1 MISRPKYMRIR
12 ESDSGDASP
21 EPAPE
26 HPARATAG
34 SPPPDDA
41 DRWSARSCDRLLPLP
56 SPAEQPPPAPSR
68 TDSDGTPRLW
78 RRQRRRHLSDS
89 DSRLAFAPTAP
100 GDAPPGAVGGGFGDG
115 EDEEGEEDD
124 DVSEDNDPEGEED
137 RDAERRQEEEEETT
151 TLCAFLPRMRGLS
164 RGRLGLRSLV
174 RELATISRMSC
185 EGPARDGCASPS
197 RAPVPPAP
205 SSGGGGGAG
214 GGGGSAS
221 KNFAKCVSPPP
232 QDSSRYTSGRAGR
245 GDPGDE
251 WRSNGNFIS
260 KPTRGW
266 IHGDDQIMGS
276 GVAYTV
282 RYMGCVEVLK
292 SMRSLDF
299 NTRTLVTREAIGRVC
314 EAVPGSNGSFRRRK
328 GPSQTLGDVLGK
340 SNLQFAGLDI
350 ILTISISSLNLMTPE
365 TKQIIAN
372 HHMQSIS
379 FASGGDQETTDYV
392 AYVAKDPVN
401 QRACH
406 VLECLE
412 GLAQDVIC
420 TIGQAFEQRFKQY
433 LKSPAR
439 PAAVAATATAAA
451 TAIPHSRATG
461 RDHEYYNDLPAKE
474 PPPGGLV
481 DARTLEGAGGG
492 GAGAGGAA
500 WAGARPQRP
509 PQSSMVSGCAVYGS
523 GGMRPGARVE
533 ATEDPSYVN
542 TSDMDGGDGDSL
554 LNAADAL
561 LTSAALSEVL
571 LDECTLRGTRFVTRM
586 TSSTSHPPPSSHS
599 APSTP
604 TPPAP
609 GGLSSERLRGEP
621 WFHGRVSRGDAEKL
635 LSRDGDFLVR
645 ESGSTPG
652 QYVLTGMQGGRPKH
666 LLLVDPE
673 GVVRTKDRKFD
684 SVNHLISFHRDN
696 QLPIISA
703 GSELC
708 LKQPVHRKL

>member
-21 EPAPE
+21 ESAPE

-68 TDSDGTPRLW
+68 TGSDGTPRLW

-100 GDAPPGAVGGGFGDG
+100 GDAPPGAVGVGGGFGDG

-221 KNFAKCVSPPP
+221 K
-232 QDSSRYTSGRAGR
+232 DSSRYTSGRAGR

-451 TAIPHSRATG
+451 TAIPHSRPEGGDGATEREEDEEEVSRATG

-509 PQSSMVSGCAVYGS
+509 PQSSMATRGENGTAAGKSVYDSNASYQRQSSSAADGS
-523 GGMRPGARVE
+523 GGMRPGARME

-542 TSDMDGGDGDSL
+542 TSDMDG
-554 LNAADAL
+554 
-561 LTSAALSEVL
+561 
-571 LDECTLRGTRFVTRM
+571 
-586 TSSTSHPPPSSHS
+586 
-599 APSTP
+599 
-604 TPPAP
+604 

>member
-26 HPARATAG
+26 YPARAAAG

-41 DRWSARSCDRLLPLP
+41 DRWSARSCDRLLPPP
-56 SPAEQPPPAPSR
+56 SPAELPPPAPSR
-68 TDSDGTPRLW
+68 TDSDGTPRLR

-89 DSRLAFAPTAP
+89 DSDSRLVFAATTP
-100 GDAPPGAVGGGFGDG
+100 GGDTPPGAVSGGFGDG
-115 EDEEGEEDD
+115 EDEEEDD
-124 DVSEDNDPEGEED
+124 DGSEDNDPEGDED

-205 SSGGGGGAG
+205 SSGAGGGAG
-214 GGGGSAS
+214 SGGGCAS
-221 KNFAKCVSPPP
+221 K
-232 QDSSRYTSGRAGR
+232 DSSRYTSGRAGR

-439 PAAVAATATAAA
+439 PAAVAATTNAAA
-451 TAIPHSRATG
+451 AAIPHSRPEGGDGATEREEDEEEEEVSRATG
-461 RDHEYYNDLPAKE
+461 RDHEYYNDLPSKE

-492 GAGAGGAA
+492 GAGAGGAG

-509 PQSSMVSGCAVYGS
+509 PQSSMATRGENGTVAGKSVYDSSASYQRQSSSAADGS

-542 TSDMDGGDGDSL
+542 TSDMDGG
-554 LNAADAL
+554 
-561 LTSAALSEVL
+561 
-571 LDECTLRGTRFVTRM
+571 
-586 TSSTSHPPPSSHS
+586 
-599 APSTP
+599 
-604 TPPAP
+604 
-609 GGLSSERLRGEP
+609 GLSSERLRGEP

-635 LSRDGDFLVR
+635 LGRDGDFLVR

>member
-1 MISRPKYMRIR
+1 MKA
-12 ESDSGDASP
+12 GTAHSP
-21 EPAPE
+21 CPTTPRV
-26 HPARATAG
+26 P
-34 SPPPDDA
+34 
-41 DRWSARSCDRLLPLP
+41 PLP
-56 SPAEQPPPAPSR
+56 VSHHSPCP
-68 TDSDGTPRLW
+68 TTP
-78 RRQRRRHLSDS
+78 LSHHS
-89 DSRLAFAPTAP
+89 
-100 GDAPPGAVGGGFGDG
+100 
-115 EDEEGEEDD
+115 
-124 DVSEDNDPEGEED
+124 
-137 RDAERRQEEEEETT
+137 
-151 TLCAFLPRMRGLS
+151 
-164 RGRLGLRSLV
+164 
-174 RELATISRMSC
+174 
-185 EGPARDGCASPS
+185 
-197 RAPVPPAP
+197 PVPPLP
-205 SSGGGGGAG
+205 CPTTPRVPPLS
-214 GGGGSAS
+214 
-221 KNFAKCVSPPP
+221 VSHQLPCPTTSLSHHSPCPTTPRVPPLP
-232 QDSSRYTSGRAGR
+232 VSHHSPCPTTPPVPPLPVSHHSPCPTTLRIPPLPMSHHSPCPTT
-245 GDPGDE
+245 PPVPPLP
-251 WRSNGNFIS
+251 
-260 KPTRGW
+260 PTRGW

-542 TSDMDGGDGDSL
+542 TSDMDGGDGDLL

-561 LTSAALSEVL
+561 LTSAALSE
-571 LDECTLRGTRFVTRM
+571 TRFVTRM